1 MSDEV
6 IQDIMVMTTPLMSE
20 DEKLKSCLK
29 DKQLWTTEMLCK
41 EFIGI
46 FIRF

>member
-1 MSDEV
+1 MSEEV
-6 IQDIMVMTTPLMSE
+6 IQDMMVMTSPLISE
-20 DEKLKSCLK
+20 DEKLKSCFK
-29 DKQLWTTEMLCK
+29 DKQLWSTEMLCK